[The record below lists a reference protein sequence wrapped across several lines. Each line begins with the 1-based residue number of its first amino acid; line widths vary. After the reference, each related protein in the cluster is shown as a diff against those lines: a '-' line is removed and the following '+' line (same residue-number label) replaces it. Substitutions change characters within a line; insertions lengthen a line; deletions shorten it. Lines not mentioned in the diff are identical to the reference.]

1 MLFSDAPR
9 LCSLLKSLILNTNA
23 AAQLCFGLQ
32 ILPITHQV
40 SCISGLPW
48 NKCLRSNR
56 SERVEYYLLHGF
68 TQLGFIVPD
77 KNVKTKMGKRKSKY
91 EGGLVLEPKA
101 GLYEEFIV
109 VLDFNSLY
117 PSIIQEF
124 NLCYTTV
131 ERTKKKVEEEK
142 EKEGNGRMN
151 ANANAK
157 ETKTKGREKEEDED
171 NEINP
176 VDQDGDGDV
185 VVSSDAEFKRRYCC
199 GREW

>member
-32 ILPITHQV
+32 ILPLTHQV
-40 SCISGLPW
+40 ACISGLSW

-68 TQLGFIVPD
+68 TQLGYIVPD

-131 ERTKKKVEEEK
+131 ERTKKKDVEEEEEGSGGK
-142 EKEGNGRMN
+142 RSTTTKTVRKTAAKAKEGERGGDER
-151 ANANAK
+151 
-157 ETKTKGREKEEDED
+157 DED
-171 NEINP
+171 DEVDP

-185 VVSSDAEFKRRYCC
+185 VVSSDAEFKRT
-199 GREW
+199 